1 MKDEYIEVSQDI
13 EYVLSNACP
22 EDLVAVKP
30 EEVSELTDTVY
41 VGSPCQLSSSKDPSN
56 FLSS

>member
-13 EYVLSNACP
+13 EYVLSKSCP

-41 VGSPCQLSSSKDPSN
+41 VGSPCQLSSSN
-56 FLSS
+56 